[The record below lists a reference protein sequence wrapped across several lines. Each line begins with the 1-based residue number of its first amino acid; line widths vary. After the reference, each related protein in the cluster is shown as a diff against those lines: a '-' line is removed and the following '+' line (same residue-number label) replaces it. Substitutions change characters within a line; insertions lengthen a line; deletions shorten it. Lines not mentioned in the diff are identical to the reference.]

1 MLIVFIFYTHQYPYD
16 SNELRTVL
24 KNTSLELSSIRMTS
38 SLVLL
43 AASSELN
50 TRLLTGNRI
59 WLFRYVSYSFQ
70 CRSGEWRNYKN

>member
-16 SNELRTVL
+16 SNELR
-24 KNTSLELSSIRMTS
+24 TSLELSSIRMTS